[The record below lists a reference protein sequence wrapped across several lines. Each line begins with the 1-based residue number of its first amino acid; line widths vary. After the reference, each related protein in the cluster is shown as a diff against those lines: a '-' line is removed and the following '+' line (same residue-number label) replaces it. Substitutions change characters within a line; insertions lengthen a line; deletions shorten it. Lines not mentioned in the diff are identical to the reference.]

1 MIFFYLNKREIII
14 KVLKAFSIIFL
25 LFIIWLLVG
34 GWQGII
40 IMNKMN
46 QSNMQNILANYPNKY
61 IWYSLT
67 DFNSM
72 KTELYRLYLSISGF
86 NIYWYLLG
94 IGIKF
99 RFLITFIVLNLLI
112 IGIAIKS
119 NVKNKKVLFLSLITF
134 IPLILMIIR
143 AIIEGNTVA
152 LASRYYSFSVI
163 FGIILFI
170 LGLIRLYKFKIKI
183 LNVLIFIVF
192 SLNIFVMLFDSY
204 LKYHSIVPKND
215 YIILSSNI
223 NNIKDNKVT
232 VIFPNIESL
241 LISNIYFYNSKLII
255 EEKIQDNAKKE
266 IIVNNIKYNLSE
278 HAPILTHFQ

>member
-1 MIFFYLNKREIII
+1 
-14 KVLKAFSIIFL
+14 
-25 LFIIWLLVG
+25 
-34 GWQGII
+34 
-40 IMNKMN
+40 
-46 QSNMQNILANYPNKY
+46 
-61 IWYSLT
+61 
-67 DFNSM
+67 
-72 KTELYRLYLSISGF
+72 
-86 NIYWYLLG
+86 
-94 IGIKF
+94 
-99 RFLITFIVLNLLI
+99 
-112 IGIAIKS
+112 
-119 NVKNKKVLFLSLITF
+119 
-134 IPLILMIIR
+134 MIIR